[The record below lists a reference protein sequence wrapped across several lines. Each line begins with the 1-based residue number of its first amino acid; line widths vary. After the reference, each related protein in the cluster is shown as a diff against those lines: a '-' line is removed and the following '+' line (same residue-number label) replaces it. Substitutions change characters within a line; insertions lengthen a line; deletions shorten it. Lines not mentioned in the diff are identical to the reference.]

1 MSTNVVYILH
11 KNGAKSHYLGL
22 THLPNQENI
31 QLKHRE
37 FSIVSK
43 LFKSI
48 VKVKPQLFKKQV
60 LNIGFFIQL
69 LFSKNRKIVLGIAPF
84 DHKLGRLL
92 PLLKKHQLYYH
103 SSWTCWDKTFHP
115 KETNKEKVYNTWQDF
130 LENRVKH
137 IFAVS
142 QQTKTSILENY
153 DVASNKIRVVNHCL
167 HEAFLKDY
175 HLEKKKDSFLYVG
188 RLTPEKGIEEIL
200 TFFKKHPEL
209 NLSIVGD
216 GKLEENIKQAAEK
229 SANIIFHYKIENKE
243 KLAQLFSSHQYFLL
257 NSKKTTKWEELF
269 GIVLIEA
276 MAQKVIPIASN
287 HSGPKEIIRKDTGY
301 LFKEGDLEST
311 ILSVV
316 NQGFSE
322 EMATAAKKSAE
333 KYTLEMISEKWKPIL
348 H

>member
-153 DVASNKIRVVNHCL
+153 DVASNKISVVNHCL

-257 NSKKTTKWEELF
+257 NSKKTARWEELF

-333 KYTLEMISEKWKPIL
+333 KYTLEMISEKWTPIL
-348 H
+348 S